1 MKKSVRVFPSPAA
14 MASKLAEEI
23 VRRIVASANSERPY
37 SMALSGGSTPELLY
51 SFLFDEF
58 ADDVPWDFV
67 HIFWGDERCVS
78 PESSDSNYGLVK
90 KYMVEKTELPSSNV
104 HRIKGEE
111 EPVFEAMRYSG
122 ELATMLPS
130 RDKLP
135 VFDLILLGL
144 GEDGHTASIFPDQK
158 QLLNSD
164 RFCDV
169 AVHPS
174 SGQKRI
180 TLTGKILNNAEA
192 VIFLV
197 AGVKKAGVVSAIL
210 NDDETSLAYPAAYI
224 KPAYGSLDYYIDS
237 EAASLL

>member
-1 MKKSVRVFPSPAA
+1 MKKSVRVFSTPSE

-23 VRRIVASANSERPY
+23 VQRIVASANSERPY

-58 ADDVPWDFV
+58 AGGVPWDFV
-67 HIFWGDERCVS
+67 HLFWGDERCV
-78 PESSDSNYGLVK
+78 PPDSSESNYGLVK
-90 KYMVEKTELPSSNV
+90 RYMVEKTGLPSSNV

-122 ELATMLPS
+122 ELSTMLPI

-135 VFDLILLGL
+135 VFDLVLLGL

-158 QLLNSD
+158 HLLNSE
-164 RFCDV
+164 RLCDV
-169 AVHPS
+169 ALHPS

-180 TLTGKILNNAEA
+180 TLTGKVINNAEA
-192 VIFLV
+192 VIFLA
-197 AGVKKAGVVSAIL
+197 AGVKKAGVVSAIV
-210 NDDETSLAYPAAYI
+210 NGDETSVAYPAAFI
-224 KPAYGSLDYYIDS
+224 KPVYGSLDFYLDRD
-237 EAASLL
+237 AGSLV